1 MPSDQQHSLSVDELL
16 AADRLLLE
24 LLAERTN
31 TVDLGASAAAHD
43 GDLDAPAA
51 ATG

>member
-1 MPSDQQHSLSVDELL
+1 MPTDQSHSLSVDEIL
-16 AADRLLLE
+16 AADRLLTE

-31 TVDLGASAAAHD
+31 TVDLGASAPAHD
-43 GDLDAPAA
+43 ELAPVA